1 MMKIPDEKVLKTD
14 EEIEQLY
21 KKCKYLYLIG
31 SQAKMTDDAGCLYC
45 VSTSEDSFGQLYV

>member
-1 MMKIPDEKVLKTD
+1 MLKIPDEKVLKTD

-31 SQAKMTDDAGCLYC
+31 SYAKMTDDAGCLCRNIGSVDFDY
-45 VSTSEDSFGQLYV
+45 LWR